1 VQLRGRRVRRSS
13 AVALL
18 LRVSFLTLLTAC
30 GAAGTKTDAADAP
43 DAGVAP
49 VVERAE
55 AAKASGDLDGAIQG
69 YSAALDRTP
78 WNTRLKSQLVA
89 AYTERAEKERRKP
102 GGPKGLALA
111 EKDLRAAHE
120 LAPDDATVTK
130 SLAAI
135 LVERAAFES
144 DDAVAATLRAEAAQ
158 LSPETAAANPEVRL
172 PVEAR
177 IDLAYDLIDQGSID
191 AGVDQLDALVREY
204 PHNPKAV
211 RLLAQALVRLGGQQT
226 EARDYDDAR
235 QSFTRAVELYARL
248 LPCDGTRCDSAE
260 LELAHRNR
268 ILSALDAQHLDE
280 AKAARR
286 EAEAVGLHF
295 DDLRGEW
302 PELFDTPAP

>member
-1 VQLRGRRVRRSS
+1 MQLRGRRMRR
-13 AVALL
+13 ANGVALF
-18 LRVSFLTLLTAC
+18 LRVSFVALLAAC
-30 GAAGTKTDAADAP
+30 GSSGTKTDAGDSP
-43 DAGVAP
+43 DAGVGPAI
-49 VVERAE
+49 ERAE

-69 YSAALDRTP
+69 YGAALDRTP

-89 AYTERAEKERRKP
+89 AYSERAEKERRKP

-111 EKDLRAAHE
+111 EKDLRAAHA

-144 DDAVAATLRAEAAQ
+144 DDALAAQLRAEAAQ

-172 PVEAR
+172 PVERR
-177 IDLAYDLIDQGSID
+177 IDLAYDLIDQGNLD
-191 AGVDQLDALVREY
+191 AGIDQLDALVHEY

-235 QSFTRAVELYARL
+235 ASFTRAVELYARL
-248 LPCDGTRCDSAE
+248 LPCDGGRCDSAE

-268 ILSALDAQHLDE
+268 ILSLLDAQHLDE
-280 AKAARR
+280 AQAARR
-286 EAEAVGLHF
+286 EAEALGLRF
-295 DDLRGEW
+295 DDLRQEW
-302 PELFDTPAP
+302 PELFDPP